1 MVQAARP
8 SLGNGQFEANRR
20 RYGARGTYRQFF
32 HPEQLKK
39 NAANNFARGH
49 YTMGNLTVNLV
60 LDRVRK
66 LAESCTGLRAS

>member
-1 MVQAARP
+1 MVRAARP
-8 SLGNGQFEANRR
+8 SLGNGQFGANLR

-32 HPEQLKK
+32 HSEQLEK

-49 YTMGNLTVNLV
+49 YTMGNLTVSLV